1 MDPCGGVLSP
11 RMERAYGS
19 VVDVRVHVETGVCFC
34 VGVLA
39 WRRGGGWM
47 CDFMGIRG
55 CVFQMVVL
63 PVPPLKTLRSDD
75 LSAFLAA
82 LDTNRFDSN
91 CQQRN
96 LQSMVDLLSGDVP
109 VGVHDTVLRACGTY
123 VRMILRVQRVHR
135 GVVAAVLAVLC
146 KLAVDHSTRAVVM
159 TMLDVVLPAVLE
171 HPTVANVQ
179 VRGLGS

>member
-1 MDPCGGVLSP
+1 M
-11 RMERAYGS
+11 
-19 VVDVRVHVETGVCFC
+19 
-34 VGVLA
+34 
-39 WRRGGGWM
+39 GWM

-96 LQSMVDLLSGDVP
+96 LQSLVDLLSGDVP